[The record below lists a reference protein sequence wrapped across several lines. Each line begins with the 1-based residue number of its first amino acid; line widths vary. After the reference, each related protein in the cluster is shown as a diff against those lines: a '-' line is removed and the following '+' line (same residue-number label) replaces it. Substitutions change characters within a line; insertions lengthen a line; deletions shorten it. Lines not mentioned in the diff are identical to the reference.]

1 MMIWEVFW
9 PYQNTSL
16 LGSRGVK
23 PSIKGDLNASCLQY
37 TIVKRK
43 PFGFDESI
51 LTNFMLILAVK
62 KLHQLQFV
70 REGRCAGGLAVCVV
84 AGRLDLSS
92 VRRETLR
99 MRYLFICLAVAW
111 GFVQPLSA
119 TERKQPNIVII
130 MADDMGFSDIGCYGS
145 EIKTPVLDKL
155 AANGLRFTQFYN
167 TSRCCPTRASLLT
180 GMYQHQA
187 GIGLMTGDNK
197 LPGYRG
203 ELGRDVVTIA
213 EALGTGGYR
222 RYMSGKWHVTKHT
235 RPQGPKDNW
244 PLQRGF
250 EKFYGTIIGAGSFFD
265 PATLCR
271 GNQFIT
277 PVNDE
282 KYQPKTYYYTD
293 AISDNAVTFLQEHAK
308 ESPNKPVFLYV
319 SYTTAHWPMHALPE
333 DIARYK
339 GVYDSGFQEIRA
351 KRFARLKKLGLI
363 RKDLKLSPQSDDWEK
378 APNKEWDIRNMEVY
392 AAMVDNMDR
401 GIGRIVAE
409 FERQGTLDNTL
420 IMYLQDNGACAEGFG
435 RYKPKKPYR
444 TDYKPLGPDGFQT
457 KIWPPMQTR
466 DGRPVKNGPD
476 AMAGPEDT
484 FTGVGRGW
492 ANVSNTPFREYKH
505 FAHEGGISSPFIVSW
520 PKGIDPENNGRI
532 ERQPGHLID
541 LMSTCLDAAGVKHPR
556 KFGEQ
561 DIQPLEGVSLLP
573 AFRGGDL
580 VRKDALYFDHHLN
593 GAVRDGKWKLVRY
606 GDSGRNAKLHP
617 WQLYDMENDRS
628 EQIDLAKVYPD
639 KVKLLS
645 QKWENWAVRARVK
658 PWPWN
663 VD

>member
-1 MMIWEVFW
+1 MR
-9 PYQNTSL
+9 L
-16 LGSRGVK
+16 
-23 PSIKGDLNASCLQY
+23 
-37 TIVKRK
+37 
-43 PFGFDESI
+43 
-51 LTNFMLILAVK
+51 
-62 KLHQLQFV
+62 
-70 REGRCAGGLAVCVV
+70 
-84 AGRLDLSS
+84 LDLSLGQAETPCVQRLIIFLLALGQALS
-92 VRRETLR
+92 VQ
-99 MRYLFICLAVAW
+99 A
-111 GFVQPLSA
+111 S
-119 TERKQPNIVII
+119 KQPNIVII

-187 GIGLMTGDNK
+187 GIGLMTGDNN

-213 EALGTGGYR
+213 EALAAGGYR

-250 EKFYGTIIGAGSFFD
+250 EKFYGTIIGAGSFYD

-277 PVNDE
+277 PENDE
-282 KYQPKTYYYTD
+282 DYKPKTYYYTD

-308 ESPNKPVFLYV
+308 ETPDKPVFLYV

-339 GVYDSGFQEIRA
+339 GVYDGGFQEVRA
-351 KRFARLKKLGLI
+351 KRFARLKEMGLI
-363 RKDLKLSPQSDDWEK
+363 HKDLKLSPQSDDWEK
-378 APNKEWDIRNMEVY
+378 APHKEWDIRNMEVY

-409 FERQGTLDNTL
+409 FKRQGTLDNTL

-435 RYKPKKPYR
+435 RYSQKPYR
-444 TDYKPLGPDGFQT
+444 TDYKPLGRDGFQT

-505 FAHEGGISSPFIVSW
+505 FAHEGGISSPLIVSW
-520 PKGIDPENNGRI
+520 PKGIDSKNNGRI

-556 KFGEQ
+556 QFGEHK
-561 DIQPLEGVSLLP
+561 IQPVEGMSLLP
-573 AFRGGDL
+573 AFRGGKL

-617 WQLYDMENDRS
+617 WQLYDMEIDRS
-628 EQIDLAKVYPD
+628 EQNDLAKKHPD
-639 KVKLLS
+639 KVKALAE
-645 QKWENWAVRARVK
+645 KWEKWAVRARVK
-658 PWPWN
+658 PWPWK

>member
-1 MMIWEVFW
+1 MRV
-9 PYQNTSL
+9 QADN
-16 LGSRGVK
+16 
-23 PSIKGDLNASCLQY
+23 LQM
-37 TIVKRK
+37 R
-43 PFGFDESI
+43 
-51 LTNFMLILAVK
+51 LI
-62 KLHQLQFV
+62 F
-70 REGRCAGGLAVCVV
+70 
-84 AGRLDLSS
+84 
-92 VRRETLR
+92 
-99 MRYLFICLAVAW
+99 LFIGALVFSVGAYA
-111 GFVQPLSA
+111 A
-119 TERKQPNIVII
+119 KQPNIVLI

-145 EIKTPVLDKL
+145 EIKTPTLDKL
-155 AANGLRFTQFYN
+155 AENGLRFSQFYN

-187 GIGLMTGDNK
+187 GIGLMTGDNN

-213 EALGTGGYR
+213 EALSIGGYR

-250 EKFYGTIIGAGSFFD
+250 EKFYGTIIGAGSFYD

-277 PVNDE
+277 PENDN

-308 ESPNKPVFLYV
+308 ESPEKPVFLYLA
-319 SYTTAHWPMHALPE
+319 YTTAHWPMHALPK
-333 DIARYK
+333 DIAKYK
-339 GVYDSGFQEIRA
+339 GVYDGGYQDIRS
-351 KRFARLKKLGLI
+351 KRFARLKGLGLI
-363 RKDLKLSPQSDDWEK
+363 QKDLKLSQQSDNWEK
-378 APNKEWDIRNMEVY
+378 MPNKEWDARNMEVY
-392 AAMVDNMDR
+392 AAMIDNMDR
-401 GIGRIVAE
+401 GIARVVAE
-409 FERQGTLDNTL
+409 FERQGSLDNTL

-435 RYKPKKPYR
+435 RYSQKPYNR
-444 TDYKPLGPDGFQT
+444 KYKPLGRDGFQT

-466 DGRPVKNGPD
+466 DGRPVKNGTD
-476 AMAGPEDT
+476 TMAGPEDT

-520 PKGIDPENNGRI
+520 PKGINPKNNGRI

-541 LMSTCLDAAGVKHPR
+541 LMATCLDAARVDHPR
-556 KFGEQ
+556 IFNENE
-561 DIQPLEGVSLLP
+561 IQPLEGVSLLST
-573 AFRGGDL
+573 FRGGKL
-580 VRKDALYFDHHLN
+580 ERKDALYFDHHLN
-593 GAVRDGKWKLVRY
+593 GAIRDGKLKLVRY
-606 GDSGRNAKLHP
+606 GDSGRNAKLNP
-617 WQLYDMENDRS
+617 WQLYDMEVDRS
-628 EQIDLAKVYPD
+628 EQNDLAKKYPD

-645 QKWENWAVRARVK
+645 DKWEKWALRARVK
-658 PWPWN
+658 PWPWD